1 MMKKY
6 PNSVVFLE
14 NYDMNIGRMLTR
26 GSDIWLNNPRRPLEA
41 SGTSG
46 MKAAMNGV
54 LNCSILDGWWPEACI
69 DGVNGWQFGDGVG
82 LDDLS
87 PVELDKH
94 DTKALY
100 DTLINRVMTTYY
112 ENREKWVEM
121 MKESIKTTSYE
132 FSVERMLD
140 EYYNK
145 MYIK

>member
-1 MMKKY
+1 MDG
-6 PNSVVFLE
+6 SLE
-14 NYDMNIGRMLTR
+14 M
-26 GSDIWLNNPRRPLEA
+26 A
-41 SGTSG
+41 
-46 MKAAMNGV
+46 
-54 LNCSILDGWWPEACI
+54 
-69 DGVNGWQFGDGVG
+69 VG

-87 PVELDKH
+87 VVELDKH
-94 DTKALY
+94 DTQALY